1 MMLWKAWVKWQ
12 MVILIIKT
20 FARITDIMKM
30 EAPPVDTRTTQL
42 LRGHLR
48 RGFRKIVRA
57 RVPGILL

>member
-1 MMLWKAWVKWQ
+1 

-20 FARITDIMKM
+20 FARITDIMKI

-42 LRGHLR
+42 LRG

>member
-1 MMLWKAWVKWQ
+1 

-20 FARITDIMKM
+20 FARTTDIMKI

-42 LRGHLR
+42 LRGYLR

-57 RVPGILL
+57 GVPGILL